1 MIESTTM
8 DFELVFKTLLEKFAQ
23 QKINHAL
30 IGGFALHTAGYQRAT
45 NDIDFLIAKED
56 ASKAKQILLALG
68 YEETNENEQFA
79 NFWHPMKP
87 FGNVD
92 FLFAR
97 SKYTENMLKRA
108 VEQKFLNGQF
118 KIKVVIPED
127 IIGLK
132 IQASAHEK
140 RRQQD
145 IADIQAILEN
155 NKSLDVNLIREYA
168 NLFNRTQEIEEMLKR
183 AEHA

>member
-1 MIESTTM
+1 M
-8 DFELVFKTLLEKFAQ
+8 DFGLVFKTILEKFSA
-23 QKINHAL
+23 QKIQHAL
-30 IGGFALHTAGYQRAT
+30 IGGFALHAAGYQRAT
-45 NDIDFLIAKED
+45 NDIDFLIAEED

-68 YEETNENEQFA
+68 YEVTNENEQFA

-87 FGNVD
+87 LGNVD

-97 SKYTENMLKRA
+97 GQYTKNMLGRA
-108 VEQKFLNGQF
+108 TEQTLLNDQC

-140 RRQQD
+140 RRNQD
-145 IADIQAILEN
+145 IADIEAILEN
-155 NKSLDVNLIREYA
+155 NKQLNVNAIREYA
-168 NLFNRTQEIEEMLKR
+168 QLFDRAQEIEEMLKK
-183 AEHA
+183 AGHA